1 MNSPWSLSWGDRT
14 SVCDSQETVW
24 STRLNT
30 RGSFVS
36 IGHSATHIAASAQ
49 LPSRLQRASC
59 IDCMLFQLLLA
70 LSARHGLFCDFCR
83 HMSTH
88 ALRKIHFKKVNNN
101 GCRVDWQE
109 KLHHH
114 HQLHFTLPEAQTMR
128 WKNNR
133 TYCSNWLTTKPKLM
147 TLQFN
152 DTAKT
157 KISVIDVGRSVN
169 PESNSRLLNTF
180 AEKDS
185 REQ

>member
-1 MNSPWSLSWGDRT
+1 MNSSWSLSWGDRT
-14 SVCDSQETVW
+14 SVCDSQESVW

-88 ALRKIHFKKVNNN
+88 ALRKIHFKKKLITVVVWT
-101 GCRVDWQE
+101 GKKSSIIIISYISRCQKHKQCIGKTIELTVRTDWQ
-109 KLHHH
+109 
-114 HQLHFTLPEAQTMR
+114 QSG
-128 WKNNR
+128 N
-133 TYCSNWLTTKPKLM
+133 
-147 TLQFN
+147 
-152 DTAKT
+152 
-157 KISVIDVGRSVN
+157 
-169 PESNSRLLNTF
+169 
-180 AEKDS
+180 
-185 REQ
+185 